1 MIVTVRVGGV
11 ERARGDW
18 KVIEEWRL
26 RVAGMSVSECKAM
39 IRRMREKEASG
50 VKWNGNTLKVYGLLK
65 ERMQFLM
72 DQQGVRLRKVYAEGK
87 REDDERA
94 ELRILE
100 ECDDWDGS
108 PKLLSPEER
117 KGGRPSWEEDLKRR
131 REWGQRQK
139 AKREARRHW

>member
-1 MIVTVRVGGV
+1 MTVRVGGV

-18 KVIEEWRL
+18 RVIEEWKL
-26 RVAGMSVSECKAM
+26 RVAGMSMGECKAM
-39 IRRMREKEASG
+39 IKRMREKEASG

-65 ERMQFLM
+65 ERMQLLM
-72 DQQGVRLRKVYAEGK
+72 DQQGVRLRKVYEEGK

-94 ELRILE
+94 ERKILE
-100 ECDDWDGS
+100 ECGER
-108 PKLLSPEER
+108 KERLTAEER
-117 KGGRPSWEEDLKRR
+117 KWSSPSWEEDLKRR

>member
-18 KVIEEWRL
+18 RVIEEWKL
-26 RVAGMSVSECKAM
+26 RVAGMSMGECKAM
-39 IRRMREKEASG
+39 IKRMREKEASG

-65 ERMQFLM
+65 ERMQLLM
-72 DQQGVRLRKVYAEGK
+72 DQQGVRLRKVYEEGK

-94 ELRILE
+94 ERKILE
-100 ECDDWDGS
+100 ECG
-108 PKLLSPEER
+108 KREELLTAEER
-117 KGGRPSWEEDLKRR
+117 KWRSPGWEEDLKRR